1 MNLFTARSL
10 ALTAR
15 LIAPLFALLAT
26 SALPAWAQYKVVRP
40 DGSVTYTDRPPPDAN
55 VRITPIGRN
64 APPNTSPT
72 EVGLPIELRQAVA
85 RYPVTL
91 YTASDCVPCDSG
103 RKLLQQRGVPYN
115 ERRISSEE
123 DALAL
128 DRAVGGRTVPALTVG
143 VQPLRGFSETDWA
156 AYLDA
161 AGYPRESKLPRN
173 WPVAAATPLVERT
186 VPAPAPR
193 PAPAT
198 PAPAPEAPAPGTI
211 RF

>member
-10 ALTAR
+10 A

-26 SALPAWAQYKVVRP
+26 SAVPAWAQYKVVRP
-40 DGSVTYTDRPPPDAN
+40 DGSVTYTDRPPADTN

-64 APPNTSPT
+64 APPNTTPT

-91 YTASDCVPCDSG
+91 YTANDCVPCDSG

-115 ERRISSEE
+115 ERRIASEE

-143 VQPLRGFSETDWA
+143 AQPLRGFSETDWA

-173 WPVAAATPLVERT
+173 WPVAAATPLVERAL
-186 VPAPAPR
+186 PAAPR
-193 PAPAT
+193 PAPAA

>member
-1 MNLFTARSL
+1 MKPIHACTATVL
-10 ALTAR
+10 AMLVLQAM
-15 LIAPLFALLAT
+15 PV
-26 SALPAWAQYKVVRP
+26 WAQYKVVRP
-40 DGSVTYTDRPPPDAN
+40 DGSVTYTDRPPAEAN
-55 VRITPIGRN
+55 VRVTPIGRN
-64 APPNTSPT
+64 APPSTNTST
-72 EVGLPIELRQAVA
+72 DTGLPIELRQAMA

-91 YTASDCVPCDSG
+91 YTANDCAPCDAG

-173 WPVAAATPLVERT
+173 WPVAAVAPLVERAT
-186 VPAPAPR
+186 PLPAPR
-193 PAPAT
+193 LAAPVPPPAPV
-198 PAPAPEAPAPGTI
+198 PEAPPTGTL

>member
-1 MNLFTARSL
+1 MKPMNLL
-10 ALTAR
+10 AAATLT
-15 LIAPLFALLAT
+15 LL
-26 SALPAWAQYKVVRP
+26 ALPAWAQYKVVRP
-40 DGSVTYTDRPPPDAN
+40 DGSVTYTDRPPADAN
-55 VRITPIGRN
+55 VRITAIGRN
-64 APPNTSPT
+64 APANTGPA

-91 YTASDCVPCDSG
+91 YTAADCVPCDSG

-143 VQPLRGFSETDWA
+143 AQPLRGFSETDWA

-173 WPVAAATPLVERT
+173 WPAAAATPMVERAAP
-186 VPAPAPR
+186 VPVPAPR
-193 PAPAT
+193 PAAPA
-198 PAPAPEAPAPGTI
+198 PAPAPETPAPGSL